1 MAEPETTP
9 APQAEQP
16 SQPQMRILGQFIRD
30 LSFENIVAR
39 KGTSGDVTP
48 DVKVQVSLDA
58 KKRPQ
63 DNQYEVLGKF
73 MITSKNKDT
82 EDTLFALELEYGGI
96 FQVENVPEA
105 QLHPYLL
112 IECPRMLFP
121 FVRRIISDVTQD
133 GGFPP
138 LTLETIDFV
147 ALYRQGL
154 AQRQQ
159 QAQAQAQ
166 NGAADQANGPTN

>member
-1 MAEPETTP
+1 M
-9 APQAEQP
+9 
-16 SQPQMRILGQFIRD
+16 D
-30 LSFENIVAR
+30 LPPCVTYI
-39 KGTSGDVTP
+39 GT
-48 DVKVQVSLDA
+48 
-58 KKRPQ
+58 
-63 DNQYEVLGKF
+63 
-73 MITSKNKDT
+73 DT